1 MEIYIPTYDRVEK
14 QTTLEYMPQVWRDR
28 TTLVCYKEE
37 APLHVERGRRV
48 WVMPEEYGRG
58 IGNKRR
64 FIHENATDEMVI
76 MFDDDLRFNAR
87 RNDDP
92 TKFRDME
99 PQDWDDMFLDMRMV
113 FNAGYIHGAIAVRG
127 GAHMRPEPYLYNN
140 RALRAHFIHRDA
152 PATYK
157 PEYMQDFT
165 MTLDLLTQGH
175 PNIILNR
182 WVQDQKASN
191 TPGGV
196 SGDRDLTKLSEA
208 AHTLKARH
216 PKFVSLVQRETV
228 QSWGGAVR
236 TDVRIQWKQAIKWGM
251 ANAEAE

>member
-1 MEIYIPTYDRVEK
+1 
-14 QTTLEYMPQVWRDR
+14 
-28 TTLVCYKEE
+28 
-37 APLHVERGRRV
+37 
-48 WVMPEEYGRG
+48 
-58 IGNKRR
+58 
-64 FIHENATDEMVI
+64 
-76 MFDDDLRFNAR
+76 
-87 RNDDP
+87 
-92 TKFRDME
+92 
-99 PQDWDDMFLDMRMV
+99 
-113 FNAGYIHGAIAVRG
+113 
-127 GAHMRPEPYLYNN
+127 MRPEPYLYNN